1 MVRKIL
7 LFSVAIICL
16 SLLLPIIAQN
26 NSEALSPVEKAIEA
40 KQYKKA
46 DSLFREDVA
55 KFLSAGNM
63 DTLAYYVTFKGEI
76 AEGLFGSEKSSVP
89 VFAFIDFLKS
99 KKASNLSLVKAYRNA
114 AEFFANTGQDQRG
127 YEASQGA
134 LTHTMLQPDRD
145 ELEIARCE
153 YNLGVY
159 SYRLGNFD
167 LSEAHHRRSMQ
178 IRLKNKNT
186 EPEAIYFSAN
196 AMGAIMWA
204 ASKYDSTAYFFKM
217 ALDALKKTPET
228 DINKYFRPGN
238 VESNLS
244 TLYSA
249 QGKTTEAI
257 KAMERAID
265 NFQKFIASKTPHPKK
280 QSAMEG
286 VFEGIDNLAG
296 FYKEIGDY
304 GKAGDLLRYSYQQK
318 LKNLNTGHTAIFISE
333 ILLGQHYYAVHE
345 YDSAMHYLTMGL
357 DKIEKAEGDYLF
369 WAADANHTLALIYEN
384 RNDKAKASEAYI
396 KSESLY
402 EESYQG
408 KYDNAYMDFLRHA
421 SLFYANNNEYSKAFE
436 RADKVYKYLLT
447 IGEGASL
454 QAFYQLL
461 NIAEINYLTK
471 RYQQAIQFSNN
482 ALNTVNAK
490 MQSGTTLL
498 DSVKMEVFKPKAI
511 LIQAKSEYALR
522 QKKDTAFLQSLSVKL
537 KDALSL
543 LEKRKVLIDDATS
556 INILIADNQEL
567 IDFAKK
573 IELELYEQ
581 TGQSQHL
588 DQFIN
593 LHESALYTRIR
604 SRLDKQKAIQFS
616 QLPPSIQKEEQELKA
631 AITNSLQADKPHSEL
646 MNNYVQAVNKWEMH
660 LNKIKKDYPA
670 YYNMRYATLFKP
682 LQQLQSSLA
691 DSTTVIRYI
700 HTDSSFV
707 ALAIDKANK
716 QMVRI
721 NKEGI
726 EEGITALLSN
736 NTSEKIQLSVLHD
749 LYKELWQPI
758 EPFIHGKRV
767 IIIPDGI
774 LYNLSFDMLV
784 KKPAARYNDLLSSS
798 LLSQYLLSY
807 HYSLFMLDHKTDD
820 ALNKNYVAFAP
831 GFSDEIK
838 NKYREAVKDSTH
850 LDYHYLSLLPQ
861 PNTNKLAEKIS
872 LLVGGETYLN
882 ENSTQAT
889 FRTNADG
896 HKIIHIGTHAEYNNA
911 HPEQSGLIFAK
922 NISAINDTN
931 FLSLY
936 NIYNCNMHSALT
948 VLTACESGRPGY
960 QDGEGMVSLA
970 HAFNY
975 AGSQSILTAL
985 WKIDE
990 QSTATIMNDFYT
1002 NLLKGMPKDE
1012 ALQQAKLSYLAQSN
1026 GRTLAPQYWA
1036 GLVLIGDTASIQIE
1050 KKRNWTRT
1058 GMVAGGLA
1066 LLLGL
1071 GYFYLGNRKQP
1082 NMSRA

>member
-1 MVRKIL
+1 MIRKVL
-7 LFSVAIICL
+7 LFSVAIICFA
-16 SLLLPIIAQN
+16 LLLPIIAQKKSDN
-26 NSEALSPVEKAIEA
+26 QLPVEKAIEA
-40 KQYKKA
+40 KEYKKA
-46 DSLFREDVA
+46 DSLFAQDVA

-63 DTLAYYVTFKGEI
+63 DTLAYYVTLKGEI
-76 AEGLFGSEKSSVP
+76 TEGLFGAEKSAAP

-127 YEASQGA
+127 YEASEGA
-134 LTHTMLQPDRD
+134 LTHTLLQPDRD
-145 ELEIARCE
+145 DLEIARCE

-159 SYRLGNFD
+159 SYRLGNFN
-167 LSEAHHRRSMQ
+167 LSEAHHRRAME

-196 AMGAIMWA
+196 AIGTIMWA
-204 ASKYDSTAYFFKM
+204 ASKYDSTAYFFNM
-217 ALDALKKTPET
+217 ALDALKKAPAT

-257 KAMERAID
+257 KAMENAID
-265 NFQKFIASKTPHPKK
+265 NFQKFIASKTPNPKK

-286 VFEGIDNLAG
+286 VFEGMDNLAG

-318 LKNLNTGHTAIFISE
+318 LKNLNKGHPGIFISE
-333 ILLGQHYYAVHE
+333 ILLGQHYHAVHE
-345 YDSAMHYLTMGL
+345 FDSAMHYLMMGL

-384 RNDKAKASEAYI
+384 KNDKTKAAEAYA

-402 EESYQG
+402 EESYRG
-408 KYDNAYMDFLRHA
+408 MYDNVYMDFLRHA
-421 SLFYANNNEYSKAFE
+421 SLFYANNNEYSKAIE
-436 RADKVYKYLLT
+436 RADKVYKYLLSV
-447 IGEGASL
+447 GEGASL

-490 MQSGTTLL
+490 MKAVTTLL

-511 LIQAKSEYALR
+511 LIQAKSEYALQ
-522 QKKDTAFLQSLSVKL
+522 QKRDTSFLQSLSKKL
-537 KDALSL
+537 KGALSL

-556 INILIADNQEL
+556 INILIADNQKL
-567 IDFAKK
+567 IDFAKA
-573 IELELYEQ
+573 IELELFEL
-581 TGQSQHL
+581 TRQSHHL

-604 SRLDKQKAIQFS
+604 SRLDKQKAVQFS
-616 QLPPSIQKEEQELKA
+616 QLPLSVQKEEQGLKTG
-631 AITNSLQADKPHSEL
+631 IKNSLQADKPHSEL
-646 MNNYVQAVNKWEMH
+646 MNNYVQAVKKWEAH
-660 LNKIKKDYPA
+660 LDKIKQEYPDYFS
-670 YYNMRYATLFKP
+670 MRYATLFKP

-700 HTDSSFV
+700 QTDSSFI
-707 ALAIDKANK
+707 ALAIDRHNK
-716 QMVRI
+716 KMLRI
-721 NKEGI
+721 NKEGL
-726 EEGITALLSN
+726 ENEITALLSN
-736 NTSEKIQLSVLHD
+736 TIDEKVQKSILYD
-749 LYKELWQPI
+749 LYKKIWQPL
-758 EPFIHGKRV
+758 EPYIHGKRV
-767 IIIPDGI
+767 TIIPDGI
-774 LYNLSFDMLV
+774 LYNLSFETLT
-784 KKPAARYNDLLSSS
+784 KKPVSKYSDLLSTS
-798 LLSQYLLSY
+798 LLSGYLLSY
-807 HYSLFMLDHKTDD
+807 HYSLFSLDHKTDEQW
-820 ALNKNYVAFAP
+820 NKNYVAFAP

-838 NKYREAVKDSTH
+838 SKYRELVKDSSR
-850 LDYHYLSLLPQ
+850 LDHKYLNLLPQ
-861 PNTNKLAEKIS
+861 PNTNRLANKVS
-872 LLVGGETYLN
+872 KLVGGDVYLN
-882 ENSTQAT
+882 ETSTQAA
-889 FRTNADG
+889 FKENADG
-896 HKIIHIGTHAEYNNA
+896 HKIIHIGTHAEYNNV

-922 NISAINDTN
+922 NIAAANDTN
-931 FLSLY
+931 FLSLFD
-936 NIYNCNMHSALT
+936 IYNCSVNSSLT

-960 QDGEGMVSLA
+960 HDGEGMVSLA

-990 QSTATIMNDFYT
+990 QSTANIMDDFYK

-1026 GRTLAPQYWA
+1026 GRTSAPQYWA
-1036 GLVLIGDTASIQIE
+1036 GLVLIGDTTSIKID
-1050 KKRNWTRT
+1050 KKGDWTW
-1058 GMVAGGLA
+1058 MWMAAGGLA
-1066 LLLGL
+1066 LILGL
-1071 GYFYLGNRKQP
+1071 SYFYMRKRKQP
-1082 NMSRA
+1082 KLNSA